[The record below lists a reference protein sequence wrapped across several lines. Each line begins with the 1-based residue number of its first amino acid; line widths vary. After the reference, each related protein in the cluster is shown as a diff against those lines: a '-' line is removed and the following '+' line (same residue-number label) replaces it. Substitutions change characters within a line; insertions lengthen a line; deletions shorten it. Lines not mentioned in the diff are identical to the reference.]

1 MRPWAKGLLQASGKE
16 EILQKDKPLK
26 ESYDREN
33 NRLEEI
39 TRKKQEGR
47 RERKPQMAMVLQL
60 PSKVFYTPRNK
71 AIVSSGNI
79 YCRLGKFR
87 SFNTVTETVSHF

>member
-39 TRKKQEGR
+39 TRKKQAGR
-47 RERKPQMAMVLQL
+47 RDRKPKWLWYYNYQARCSIHLEIKPLFPQET
-60 PSKVFYTPRNK
+60 YT
-71 AIVSSGNI
+71 AD
-79 YCRLGKFR
+79 
-87 SFNTVTETVSHF
+87 